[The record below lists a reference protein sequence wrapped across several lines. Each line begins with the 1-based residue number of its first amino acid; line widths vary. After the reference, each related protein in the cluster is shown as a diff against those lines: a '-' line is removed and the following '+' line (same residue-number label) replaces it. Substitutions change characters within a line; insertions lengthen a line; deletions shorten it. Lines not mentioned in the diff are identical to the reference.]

1 MVCDKRNNVNEV
13 IQMSLRYAL
22 PLLFAMT
29 APVAALEI
37 DAMTDAERSAFRAEV
52 RAYLL
57 ENPEVLQ
64 EAIGVLQEREQLAEI
79 ANDQQLAVTY
89 ADDLFNDRH
98 SYVGGNPT
106 GDITI
111 VEFMDYRCGYCKRA
125 SPEIEALLASDAN
138 IRFIVKEYPI
148 LGEQSVLASRFA
160 IATQLVAGDD
170 AYKSVHDTLMEF
182 RGDITQASMTRLAE
196 VLELDAEAIIAHMDS
211 DEVTNIIA
219 ANRALGEQMQISGT
233 PTFVIED
240 QMLRGYVPV
249 DAMEAIVANLREE

>member
-1 MVCDKRNNVNEV
+1 MT
-13 IQMSLRYAL
+13 QMPLRFAL
-22 PLLFAMT
+22 PLMFAMT
-29 APVAALEI
+29 SPVAALEL
-37 DAMTDAERSAFRAEV
+37 DAMTDAERDAFRSEV

-64 EAIGVLQEREQLAEI
+64 EAITVLQQREQQAQVVT
-79 ANDQQLAVTY
+79 DTQLIENY
-89 ADDLFNDRH
+89 ADELFNDRH
-98 SYVGGNPT
+98 SYVGGNPA

-125 SPEIEALLASDAN
+125 FPEVEALLASDAN

-148 LGEQSVLASRFA
+148 LGEQSVLAARFA

-182 RGDITQASMTRLAE
+182 RGDITQVSMTRLADI
-196 VLELDAEAIIAHMDS
+196 LELDSEAIIAQMDS
-211 DEVTNIIA
+211 DEVTAIITK
-219 ANRALGEQMQISGT
+219 NRELGQQMQISGT

-240 QMLRGYVPV
+240 QLLRGYVPL
-249 DAMEAIVANLREE
+249 DAMEQIVAEIRE

>member
-1 MVCDKRNNVNEV
+1 
-13 IQMSLRYAL
+13 MSLRYAL
-22 PLLFAMT
+22 PFLFALSS
-29 APVAALEI
+29 PVAALDLE
-37 DAMTDAERSAFRAEV
+37 AMTDAERAAFRAEV

-57 ENPEVLQ
+57 EEPEVLQ
-64 EAIGVLQEREQLAEI
+64 EAIGVLQERERLAEI
-79 ANDQQLAVTY
+79 ANDQLLAVTY
-89 ADDLFNDRH
+89 ADALFNDRH
-98 SYVGGNPT
+98 SYVGGNPA

-125 SPEIEALLASDAN
+125 FSEVEALLAADTN

-160 IATQLVAGDD
+160 VATQLVAGDD
-170 AYKSVHDTLMEF
+170 AYRAVHDTLMEF

-196 VLELDAEAIIAHMDS
+196 ILELDAEAIIAQMDS
-211 DEVTNIIA
+211 NEVSNIIA

-240 QMLRGYVPV
+240 QMLRGYVPA
-249 DAMEAIVANLREE
+249 DAMVAIIAELRDE

>member
-1 MVCDKRNNVNEV
+1 
-13 IQMSLRYAL
+13 MSLRFAL
-22 PLLFAMT
+22 PLLFALS
-29 APVAALEI
+29 APAIAQ
-37 DAMTDAERSAFRAEV
+37 DAEPMTDAQRTAFRAEV

-64 EAIGVLQEREQLAEI
+64 EAISVLQMREQQAQVT
-79 ANDQQLAVTY
+79 NDQQLAVAY

-98 SYVGGNPT
+98 SYVGGNPA

-125 SPEIEALLASDAN
+125 YPEIETLLGADAN

-160 IATQLVAGDD
+160 VATLMVAGDE

-182 RGDITQASMTRLAE
+182 NGDITEVSMTRLAE
-196 VLELDAEAIIAHMDS
+196 ILELDAQAIIAQMDS
-211 DEVTNIIA
+211 DAVTAVIA
-219 ANRALGEQMQISGT
+219 ANRQLGQQMQITGT

-249 DAMEAIVANLREE
+249 DAMAAIVAELRED

>member
-1 MVCDKRNNVNEV
+1 M
-13 IQMSLRYAL
+13 IQMSLRLAL

-29 APVAALEI
+29 SPVAALEI
-37 DAMTDAERSAFRAEV
+37 DAMTDAERTAFRAEV

-64 EAIGVLQEREQLAEI
+64 EAISVLQQREQQAQVTT
-79 ANDQQLAVTY
+79 DQQLATTY
-89 ADDLFNDRH
+89 ANELFNDRH
-98 SYVGGNPT
+98 SFVGGNPT

-111 VEFMDYRCGYCKRA
+111 VEFLDYRCGYCKRA
-125 SPEIEALLASDAN
+125 YPEIEALLASDAN

-160 IATQLVAGDD
+160 VATQLVAGDD
-170 AYKSVHDTLMEF
+170 AYKAVHDTLMEF

-196 VLELDAEAIIAHMDS
+196 ILELDAEAIIAQMDS
-211 DEVTNIIA
+211 DAVTNIIA
-219 ANRALGEQMQISGT
+219 ENRQLGEQMQISGT

-249 DAMEAIVANLREE
+249 DAMAAIVADLRED

>member
-1 MVCDKRNNVNEV
+1 
-13 IQMSLRYAL
+13 MSLRYAL
-22 PLLFAMT
+22 PFLFALSS
-29 APVAALEI
+29 PVAALDLE
-37 DAMTDAERSAFRAEV
+37 AMTDAERAAFRAEV

-57 ENPEVLQ
+57 EEPEVLQ
-64 EAIGVLQEREQLAEI
+64 EAIGVLQERERLAEI
-79 ANDQQLAVTY
+79 ANDQLLAVTY
-89 ADDLFNDRH
+89 ADALFNDRH
-98 SYVGGNPT
+98 SYVGGNPA

-125 SPEIEALLASDAN
+125 FSEVEALLAADTN

-160 IATQLVAGDD
+160 VATQLVAGDD
-170 AYKSVHDTLMEF
+170 AYKAVHDTLMEF

-196 VLELDAEAIIAHMDS
+196 ILELDAEAIIAQMDS
-211 DEVTNIIA
+211 DEVSNIIA

-240 QMLRGYVPV
+240 QMLRGYVPA
-249 DAMEAIVANLREE
+249 DAMVAIIAELREE